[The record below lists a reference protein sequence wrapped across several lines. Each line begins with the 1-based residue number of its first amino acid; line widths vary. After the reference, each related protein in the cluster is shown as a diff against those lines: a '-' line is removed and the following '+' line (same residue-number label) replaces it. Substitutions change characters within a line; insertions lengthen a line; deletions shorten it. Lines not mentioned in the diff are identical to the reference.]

1 MNNPKLKLYVAQG
14 WVIFAES
21 QEDAEQRVELNHE
34 SEAAQWLSD
43 YNAHLLEQIK
53 VIHHSK

>member
-1 MNNPKLKLYVAQG
+1 MNNPKLKMYVSNG
-14 WVIFAES
+14 WVGYAES
-21 QEDAEQRVELNHE
+21 QEDMDKRVELNHE

-53 VIHHSK
+53 AIHHSK